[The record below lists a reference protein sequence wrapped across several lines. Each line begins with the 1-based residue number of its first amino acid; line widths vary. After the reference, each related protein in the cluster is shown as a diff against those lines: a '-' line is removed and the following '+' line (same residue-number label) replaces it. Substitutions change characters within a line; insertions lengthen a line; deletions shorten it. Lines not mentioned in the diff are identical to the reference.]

1 AFSSS
6 RSPRAPS
13 IGLMPARSAS
23 SAAAWGL
30 SHWSLGHGCRAYRRL
45 EAAPLLVF
53 AAKNKRVSLT
63 RRNLKSGRLLSV
75 CKNLRQHARLRA
87 ENSREGGH
95 IMSETAIIER
105 DVVVPAVSEA
115 GRTPFS
121 WSAAIAGAF
130 VATAVT
136 FIIVALGS
144 G

>member
-1 AFSSS
+1 DTVFEAVDPRVLEGGGVTRRQKLTPAEAFSSS
-6 RSPRAPS
+6 RSPRTPS

-23 SAAAWGL
+23 SAAARGL

-95 IMSETAIIER
+95 IMSET
-105 DVVVPAVSEA
+105 
-115 GRTPFS
+115 
-121 WSAAIAGAF
+121 
-130 VATAVT
+130 
-136 FIIVALGS
+136 
-144 G
+144 